1 MANIGDTLPQTKTGW
16 KRYDD
21 SYINIL
27 YSKRYDRVS
36 LGTCYRGSCSYV
48 LNVPPDETNINFT
61 FIGTK
66 IRLFCVKFNDRSDI
80 VDIDIDGIVE
90 QFNTKENID
99 NTSKVVYEKLDL
111 DNKVHKVK
119 ISVNKESQS
128 VHFLFDCVDI
138 DEDGYILS
146 PIVGRLT
153 QRTSVEDMEIGDII
167 SCKYTATTAGKI
179 GEFSELGVCNC
190 EEIPRDV
197 SSPTPNGKFF
207 FIKVDDNKLIADRN
221 IQNNIS
227 WNEIN
232 SNIDS
237 LFESKSIC
245 LLDGGVAYN
254 NDITESFPKRAL
266 KENETDEYILYASGS
281 LGGSVVIYKAFNKS
295 NIDANDS
302 WHSGGEA
309 NPYLKI
315 FSKKEKIISNGF
327 IFTNRNSDQ
336 FPQAPSSCILYG
348 SNDNENFE
356 KIYESSSFPQNAR
369 AVSYHYF
376 NSQVEYL
383 YYQFNFSGST
393 GYVAI
398 GELEFLKEYD
408 YKNSS
413 LSLVNKNQ
421 GGWPT
426 INGWDTYVWKGNL
439 NGRIDAG
446 DNNIWNY
453 KSIVSFT
460 KNIAILSIQSVYG
473 VIPAGN
479 RIVVRGY
486 NDQYVNDNSPKRLD
500 ISITT
505 HKSSTF
511 GFRPMLVIGGDK

>member
-1 MANIGDTLPQTKTGW
+1 MVHSATQGAIWIILGQIDKQEILKQYQAAIMLFDKLIEKAETEEKKAEYQRNKEVEINTMAYLEALLDAGHKKLKPDDTGKPSLSNGSEVSSMAKIGDTLPQTKTGW
-16 KRYDD
+16 KMYDD

-207 FIKVDDNKLIADRN
+207 FIKVDDNKLIAD
-221 IQNNIS
+221 
-227 WNEIN
+227 
-232 SNIDS
+232 
-237 LFESKSIC
+237 
-245 LLDGGVAYN
+245 
-254 NDITESFPKRAL
+254 
-266 KENETDEYILYASGS
+266 
-281 LGGSVVIYKAFNKS
+281 
-295 NIDANDS
+295 
-302 WHSGGEA
+302 
-309 NPYLKI
+309 
-315 FSKKEKIISNGF
+315 
-327 IFTNRNSDQ
+327 
-336 FPQAPSSCILYG
+336 
-348 SNDNENFE
+348 
-356 KIYESSSFPQNAR
+356 
-369 AVSYHYF
+369 
-376 NSQVEYL
+376 
-383 YYQFNFSGST
+383 
-393 GYVAI
+393 
-398 GELEFLKEYD
+398 
-408 YKNSS
+408 
-413 LSLVNKNQ
+413 
-421 GGWPT
+421 
-426 INGWDTYVWKGNL
+426 
-439 NGRIDAG
+439 
-446 DNNIWNY
+446 
-453 KSIVSFT
+453 
-460 KNIAILSIQSVYG
+460 
-473 VIPAGN
+473 
-479 RIVVRGY
+479 
-486 NDQYVNDNSPKRLD
+486 
-500 ISITT
+500 
-505 HKSSTF
+505 
-511 GFRPMLVIGGDK
+511 